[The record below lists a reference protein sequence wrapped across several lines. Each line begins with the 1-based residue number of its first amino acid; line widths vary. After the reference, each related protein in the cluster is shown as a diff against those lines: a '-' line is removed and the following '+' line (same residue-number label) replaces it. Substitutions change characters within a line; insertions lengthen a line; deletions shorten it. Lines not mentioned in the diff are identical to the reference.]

1 MASNPRDH
9 GVGYRKP
16 PERTRFEKGRSGNP
30 KGRPRG
36 AKNLTTLL
44 GETLSEVVAINENG
58 RRRKITKLAATCKR
72 LVNEALTG
80 NLSAM
85 RLLLE
90 LVRLNDNRTQPPST
104 EDAALTDQFDQE
116 VMGQLRERMLRA
128 VQEQSEGDEKKDNSN
143 DRTDP
148 I

>member
-1 MASNPRDH
+1 MAIDPRDH

-36 AKNLTTLL
+36 ARNLTTLL
-44 GETLSEVVAINENG
+44 GETRSEVVAISENG

-90 LVRLNDNRTQPPST
+90 LVRLNDNRTQPST
-104 EDAALTDQFDQE
+104 EDAALTNQCDQE
-116 VMGQLRERMLRA
+116 VMDQLRERMRRA
-128 VQEQSEGDEKKDNSN
+128 VQEQSEGDGTKGNSN
-143 DRTDP
+143 DRSDP